1 MDNKKMIQY
10 AVVTGCAV
18 TAIVQGNKARV
29 AASDLISASKNEGFK
44 LTMDGNGNRLPDI
57 LDLVMS
63 VLACG
68 AAIAVGIA
76 VYGNIKSPETY
87 DII

>member
-1 MDNKKMIQY
+1 MDNKKMVQY
-10 AVVTGCAV
+10 AVLAGCTATAV
-18 TAIVQGNKARV
+18 IQGNKARV
-29 AASDLISASKNEGFK
+29 AASNLIKASKVEGFK
-44 LTMDGNGNRLPDI
+44 LTMDGDNNKLPDI
-57 LDLVMS
+57 LDLVMN

-76 VYGNIKSPETY
+76 VYGNMKSPETY